1 MNKCRFCLCDLN
13 NQLPNVSSDYLR
25 NKITKIG
32 IKISSNIPLV
42 ICDGCLLFI
51 EKIDEFL
58 ETVYKSE
65 IVLSSLYNSTTNVS
79 SSSDLSNSNND
90 INYTE
95 EIKNSKN
102 GITNKISQ
110 EVVEHDE
117 SISETREIKEK
128 NVFQCIKENQLYTC
142 EICSEKFDDFFN
154 YQDHQETHNGQF
166 VFHCSKCNKVFSSRS
181 EIVQH
186 ENNHKVSCVICRT
199 EVLPKSLDAHMIK
212 HTDIFKCSSCGSRH
226 SSRAALENH
235 FKARHAGLKGYICYM
250 CGKQNSCQA
259 SMNRHLATHLQI
271 RPFKCKMCNF
281 ATKSKTILSVHVSR
295 KHSNEKCNC
304 EICGKLFKSK
314 FSLKQHKKRIH
325 SPKKFVCKQCGK
337 SFSEKFNWNQHM
349 IKKHSKERVYECR
362 VCHQEFFTSN
372 NLKNHMHVHRTG
384 CVNCFKCGKVFIY
397 KKYLEKHLMKCQGVK
412 IKTETVNVTIV

>member
-51 EKIDEFL
+51 EKIDDFF

-102 GITNKISQ
+102 GINNKISQ
-110 EVVEHDE
+110 EVVDHDE
-117 SISETREIKEK
+117 SISETREIKE
-128 NVFQCIKENQLYTC
+128 
-142 EICSEKFDDFFN
+142 
-154 YQDHQETHNGQF
+154 
-166 VFHCSKCNKVFSSRS
+166 VFSSRS

-212 HTDIFKCSSCGSRH
+212 HTDIFKCSTCGSRH

-235 FKARHAGLKGYICYM
+235 FKARHAGLKGYICHM

-412 IKTETVNVTIV
+412 IKTETVNVTVVK